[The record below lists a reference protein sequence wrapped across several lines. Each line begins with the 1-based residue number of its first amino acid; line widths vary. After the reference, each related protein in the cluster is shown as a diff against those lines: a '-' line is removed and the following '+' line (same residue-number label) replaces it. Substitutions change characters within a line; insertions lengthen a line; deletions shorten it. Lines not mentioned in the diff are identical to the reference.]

1 MIDVREMDERDEG
14 YIPGTQ
20 NIPYRLV
27 GDLADDMTTDR
38 PVVTVC
44 ESGARA
50 AVAASVLAAHGID
63 ARPVVDGGI
72 VSWLAS
78 GRQLTHFRRCGS

>member
-1 MIDVREMDERDEG
+1 
-14 YIPGTQ
+14 
-20 NIPYRLV
+20 
-27 GDLADDMTTDR
+27 
-38 PVVTVC
+38 
-44 ESGARA
+44 
-50 AVAASVLAAHGID
+50 VLAAHGID